1 MALTRAQKWAYITFY
16 RRKTYLTLRLQNDRP
31 LYQILG
37 GHSCVL
43 VSELLLS
50 LSLPMAKDYSLY
62 ETERTRHK
70 TDFR

>member
-1 MALTRAQKWAYITFY
+1 MNQLEKWAYIKNN
-16 RRKTYLTLRLQNDRP
+16 RKKTYLTLRLQNDRP

>member
-16 RRKTYLTLRLQNDRP
+16 RKKTYLILRLQNDRP

-70 TDFR
+70 TDFS